1 MENKRYFEEIRSYFK
16 EEKQEERAKES
27 ILAWSR
33 NYLQLLLEG
42 IHKHEAEGVAEETE
56 QIAYV
61 RDVCERYLKT
71 KDVYSNLS
79 YLAGILVGES
89 RVGSAWLREQMSEET
104 FRQNMRT
111 LLSKAH
117 IKDILRIIY
126 YDQGIQHKK
135 LARLAGVK
143 TNYLSQLIAQLE
155 QVKCVHSIRTGKC
168 TFYELT
174 LRGSEYAKENVITRP
189 TAEVQRNFFA
199 ELKKYKADD
208 MDWNNEMEKTLYHPV
223 WIVKAREEERKKEIG
238 KLPLS
243 KSYNQKNS
251 NNHIAIK
258 TQIGNCL
265 RENDKVASKIDNI
278 IHYPNQSQFIEN

>member
-89 RVGSAWLREQMSEET
+89 RVGSAWLREQMSE
-104 FRQNMRT
+104 
-111 LLSKAH
+111 
-117 IKDILRIIY
+117 
-126 YDQGIQHKK
+126 
-135 LARLAGVK
+135 
-143 TNYLSQLIAQLE
+143 
-155 QVKCVHSIRTGKC
+155 
-168 TFYELT
+168 
-174 LRGSEYAKENVITRP
+174 ENVITRP